1 MVSDYLS
8 ALVSNNDTPN
18 EFCVWDVLGITKG
31 SYMDISRRIHPS
43 FMADLFFAA
52 KLDYIF
58 KLAKSDESELDY
70 SPVCIM
76 YCKTLEKVL
85 QFYHTG
91 IYGDYFPDIECY
103 FHKYKNTH
111 YRFVD
116 LKNMEHTARI
126 EIQNKIMLGS
136 FNYPIYPK
144 QRDED
149 TEWINIPKSKRSDW
163 RKHGKMLNNVIPI
176 RNKSAHGN
184 SNGNIVGN
192 NLLEK
197 LKRHL
202 FSDDGILNIIGLSE
216 ED

>member
-1 MVSDYLS
+1 
-8 ALVSNNDTPN
+8 
-18 EFCVWDVLGITKG
+18 
-31 SYMDISRRIHPS
+31 MDMSRKIHPS

-58 KLAKSDESELDY
+58 KLAKSDGSELDY

-85 QFYHTG
+85 QFYHTNV
-91 IYGDYFPDIECY
+91 YGDYFPDAECY
-103 FHKYKNTH
+103 YDKYAQKH
-111 YRFVD
+111 YRFED
-116 LKNMEHTARI
+116 LKGMEHKARA
-126 EIQNKIMLGS
+126 EIQNKILLGS
-136 FNYPIYPK
+136 FNYPIYPR
-144 QRDED
+144 QRDEE

-163 RKHGKMLNNVIPI
+163 RKHGKMLKNVVPI

-184 SNGNIVGN
+184 SNGNIVGI

-197 LKRHL
+197 LKRLL
-202 FSDDGILNIIGLSE
+202 FSEDGISNIIDLSE